1 MLGALDQAARGLDAG
16 FERLNR
22 AAGRIARDGAG
33 GDLAGNMVDLLKARQ
48 DVRAN
53 VTVARTADAMIGT
66 LLDVLA

>member
-1 MLGALDQAARGLDAG
+1 MVAALDSARSGLNAG
-16 FERLNR
+16 FERLDR

-33 GDLAGNMVDLLKARQ
+33 GDVAGNIMDLLQARQ
-48 DVRAN
+48 EVHAH